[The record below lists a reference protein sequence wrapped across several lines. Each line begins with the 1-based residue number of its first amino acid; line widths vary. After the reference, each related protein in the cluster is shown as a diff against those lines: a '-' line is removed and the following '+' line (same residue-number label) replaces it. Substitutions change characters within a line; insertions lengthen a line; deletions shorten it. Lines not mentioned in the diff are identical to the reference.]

1 MTEHSI
7 AKDVGAIH
15 KDLAYLT
22 MKWGELDTAE
32 RHARAAIEAAGA
44 IGDRTQLPGAVTN
57 LALVL
62 MQKGYVDDARQ
73 EFQRAIHDFTAL
85 PNPATGVLALQLA
98 VGARAGQQLGRA
110 ELLQRAHSVSIA
122 AGLTLQQR
130 DIETTIGEVRAR
142 SLSRG
147 RHGARD
153 CKRAESAIGALRDDA

>member
-32 RHARAAIEAAGA
+32 RHARATIEAAGA
-44 IGDRTQLPGAVTN
+44 IGDRYLLPGAVTN

-85 PNPATGVLALQLA
+85 PNPGGEAFSLYELTVERAQDDGLVAL
-98 VGARAGQQLGRA
+98 

-122 AGLTLQQR
+122 AGLTLGAGR
-130 DIETTIGEVRAR
+130 DIETTIGEVRA
-142 SLSRG
+142 
-147 RHGARD
+147 
-153 CKRAESAIGALRDDA
+153 AIP